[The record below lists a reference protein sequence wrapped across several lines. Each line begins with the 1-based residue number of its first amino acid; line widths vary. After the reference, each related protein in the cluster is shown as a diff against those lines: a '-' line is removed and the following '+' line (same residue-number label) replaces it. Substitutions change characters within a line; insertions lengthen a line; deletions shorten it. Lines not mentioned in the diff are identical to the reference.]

1 MTSRTPRRRGAAL
14 LIALSPCL
22 PTLAQVAAPAA
33 AASAPEATLPAVTVR
48 GAAET
53 DEPTQTTGAWTTRR
67 SRSATGLAQSARE
80 TPQSM
85 STITRSQIDD
95 FKLTSVNAV
104 LDAATGVVAEKVETD
119 RTYYT
124 ARGFDIVNFQI
135 DGIGAP
141 FAYGLVDGDLDTAVY
156 DRIDVIRGATGL
168 TSGTGNP
175 SAAVNFVRKRPTR
188 ELQASAALTLGSW
201 NDRRVDAD
209 VAGPLSADGRVR
221 GRLVVAAQDK
231 DSYLDRYHL
240 KKGVFHGV
248 VEADVTP
255 DTTLSLGHTLQK
267 NRPTGS
273 MWGALP
279 LLYSDGTPTDY
290 DVSTSTAPSWT
301 SWKSDTAITFAEAR
315 HQFANGWQAQ
325 AVLTHKQIR
334 GDGKLF
340 YVYGLPDPVDG
351 SGLAIYPSIYTTTN
365 RQDIADL
372 RASGPFTLAGR
383 EHELVVGAT
392 TSRSR
397 LHAQS
402 TYGSNPDVGA
412 PFPDLATWDGQ
423 YPESTFDVA
432 GDGARFT
439 DKQRNLYAATRL
451 SASDALHLVLG
462 ANHTRIDSSGVSY
475 SVSRARQET
484 KTTPY
489 VGAVWD
495 VAPQWSLYGSWTS
508 IFLPQFELGDD
519 LQRLAPATGSNTELG
534 VKAELLDKRLS
545 ASFAVFRARQANLA
559 SALRFDTATNQ
570 TLYEGVD
577 TRSRGFEAEVVGALG
592 SSVKLSAGYTQLAIH
607 DDEGDDV
614 RRFSPRRVLRA
625 AGTWQALP
633 PLKLGASVNW
643 RSETSRSTGAGEIRQ
658 PSYALLNL
666 MARWDFSPT
675 VYATLNLDNVTDKKY
690 LTSLYWDQGLY
701 GEPRKASVSL
711 GWSY

>member
-1 MTSRTPRRRGAAL
+1 MTSRSPRRPGATL
-14 LIALSPCL
+14 LLALSPCL
-22 PTLAQVAAPAA
+22 PAFAQVNAPAA
-33 AASAPEATLPAVTVR
+33 PASAPEATLPAVTVR

-53 DEPTQTTGAWTTRR
+53 DEPSEKTGAWTTRR
-67 SRSATGLAQSARE
+67 SRSATGLSQSARE

-85 STITRSQIDD
+85 STVTRSQLDD
-95 FKLTSVNAV
+95 FKLNSVNTV
-104 LDAATGVVAEKVETD
+104 LDAVTGVVAEKVETD

-135 DGIGAP
+135 DGIGLP

-188 ELQASAALTLGSW
+188 ELQASASLTLGSW
-201 NDRRVDAD
+201 NDRRADAD
-209 VAGPLSADGRVR
+209 LAGPLSADGRVR
-221 GRLVVAAQDK
+221 GRLVLAAQDK

-240 KKGVFHGV
+240 KKGVFHGI
-248 VEADVTP
+248 VEADVTS

-267 NRPTGS
+267 NKPTGA

-290 DVSTSTAPSWT
+290 DVSTSTAPAWT
-301 SWKSDTAITFAEAR
+301 YWKSDTAITFAEAQ
-315 HQFANGWQAQ
+315 HQFANGWQAR
-325 AVLTHKQIR
+325 AVLTHKQIS

-340 YVYGLPDPVDG
+340 YVYGLPDRTTG
-351 SGLAIYPSIYTTTN
+351 AGLAIYPSIYTQTN

-392 TSRSR
+392 ASRSR

-402 TYGSNPDVGA
+402 TYGSNPGVGA

-439 DKQRNLYAATRL
+439 DRQRNLYAAARL

-462 ANHTRIDSSGVSY
+462 ANHSRIDSSGVSY

-484 KTTPY
+484 KTSPY
-489 VGAVWD
+489 VGAVFD
-495 VAPQWSLYGSWTS
+495 VTPQWSVYGSWTS

-534 VKAELLDKRLS
+534 VKAELLDRQLT
-545 ASFAVFRARQANLA
+545 ASLAVFRAKQANLA
-559 SALRFDTATNQ
+559 SALRFDAGTNQ

-577 TRSRGFEAEVVGALG
+577 TRSRGFEAELAGAL
-592 SSVKLSAGYTQLAIH
+592 SPAVKVSAGYTQLAIH
-607 DDEGDDV
+607 DNEGQDV
-614 RRFSPRRVLRA
+614 RTFSPRRMLRA
-625 AGTWQALP
+625 AGTWQALA
-633 PLKLGASVNW
+633 PLKLGASLNW
-643 RSETSRSTGAGEIRQ
+643 RSETTRSTSAGTIRQ

-666 MARWDFSPT
+666 MARWDFHPHA
-675 VYATLNLDNVTDKKY
+675 YATLNLDNVTDRKY
-690 LTSLYWDQGLY
+690 LTSLYWDQGFY
-701 GEPRKASVSL
+701 GEPRKASVTL
-711 GWSY
+711 GWTY